1 MTMRLKTIVITAVA
15 AVMSMTSCAQQKK
28 NEIMAENSG
37 DKVLVAY
44 FSATGTTRRVA
55 ADLADV
61 MGATL
66 YEITP
71 EIPYTQADLDWT
83 DKNSRSTVEMKDASS
98 RPAIKGE
105 VADME
110 EYDTVFLGYPIW
122 WYVAPTIINT
132 FVESHDLKGK
142 KVICFATSGGSPVK
156 PCVDN
161 LRKQYPDIDWQEGR
175 LLNRVSKKELQN
187 WKKELGL

>member
-1 MTMRLKTIVITAVA
+1 MRLKTIVITAVA

-37 DKVLVAY
+37 NKVLVAY

-132 FVESHDLKGK
+132 FVESYDLKGK